1 MEISLPTS
9 AVPAWEA
16 YSAMGESKQ
25 RHFEYLRYLEQKY
38 ERYGRPGPRER
49 ALLADL
55 LRVHDARVMAFRT
68 AVQAL
73 KKADPQAYGA
83 LVGRLSADTAA
94 VHGVGCEGTGRITGG
109 H

>member
-1 MEISLPTS
+1 
-9 AVPAWEA
+9 
-16 YSAMGESKQ
+16 
-25 RHFEYLRYLEQKY
+25 
-38 ERYGRPGPRER
+38 
-49 ALLADL
+49 
-55 LRVHDARVMAFRT
+55 MAFRT